1 MLRNK
6 ASSSNGHKITS
17 NPANKWFFYV
27 MIIFWNGCLSISVS
41 AMCGILSVSWVD
53 LWTPMLSFR
62 SVWFLFYSLF
72 FFCWSASA
80 FRVIS
85 TDRSLI
91 ELTVLILQSWSK
103 FETCVINPSKWA
115 IRYNIYDT
123 IVQAQFVIADF
134 SSRLTLNLFWKKQK
148 KQIPTTIN

>member
-1 MLRNK
+1 MIFLCHDNFLEWM
-6 ASSSNGHKITS
+6 SVNFCVSNVWDIKCELGRPMNSHVVV
-17 NPANKWFFYV
+17 P
-27 MIIFWNGCLSISVS
+27 VS
-41 AMCGILSVSWVD
+41 MV
-53 LWTPMLSFR
+53 P
-62 SVWFLFYSLF
+62 FLFTF
-72 FFCWSASA
+72 FFLLVCIGVW
-80 FRVIS
+80 VIS